1 MVGFRRRVDRKREK
15 GDASRGDDVPP
26 NRLWAFMVW
35 YVIGTRTDK
44 IFVFPTLAGQ
54 SRGDATYPLRILSQ
68 TPYVRMKL
76 HIKLR

>member
-1 MVGFRRRVDRKREK
+1 MTYLQIVYG
-15 GDASRGDDVPP
+15 
-26 NRLWAFMVW
+26 RLW
-35 YVIGTRTDK
+35 YGTRTDK

-68 TPYVRMKL
+68 TPCVRMKL